1 MAGDGETQSPLG
13 ISLSKG
19 LIEYVVEMEEACSRV
34 ERIGNEVF
42 TTCERPKEL
51 GNRAEQANADLQR
64 RGH

>member
-1 MAGDGETQSPLG
+1 MPSLQSPLG

-19 LIEYVVEMEEACSRV
+19 LIEYVVEMKEARSGV
-34 ERIGNEVF
+34 ERIGDEVL

-51 GNRAEQANADLQR
+51 GNRAKQANADLQR